1 MGDFPSHR
9 FFMMSWFGAKMF
21 HVKHFLLQFFLL
33 FHVFCIGSSIRGVDN
48 TKKMP
53 VFCSTNIAAKISL
66 CSVRFA
72 FCKAF
77 PKKEYQSKI
86 ASIVGCVSAEKHVKC

>member
-1 MGDFPSHR
+1 
-9 FFMMSWFGAKMF
+9 MF
-21 HVKHFLLQFFLL
+21 HVKHFLLQFFV
-33 FHVFCIGSSIRGVDN
+33 FFSAFCIGSSIRGVDN
-48 TKKMP
+48 TKEMP
-53 VFCSTNIAAKISL
+53 VFCSTNIATGILL

-86 ASIVGCVSAEKHVKC
+86 ASSVGCVSAEKHVKC